1 MSTDRVIIRTMKKY
15 ETTDPKQT
23 QALAKKIADLASAG
37 LVITLNGDLGAG
49 KTTFTK
55 GFAEALGIE
64 DRVKSPTFNILNTYE
79 SGRIPLYH
87 FDAYRLEEA
96 GAEDQGFEDYLG
108 TDGVTL
114 IEWPQFMK
122 DLLPN
127 DRLVMT
133 FERTSEGDNDRV
145 ISVTGLGRFEALEG
159 ELPE

>member
-1 MSTDRVIIRTMKKY
+1 MKTFESTN
-15 ETTDPKQT
+15 PAQT
-23 QALAKKIADLASAG
+23 QALAKKLADLATVG

-55 GFAEALGIE
+55 GFAQALGVS

-79 SGRIPLYH
+79 SGRLPLYH
-87 FDAYRLEEA
+87 FDAYRLEES
-96 GAEDQGFEDYLG
+96 GAADQGFEDYLG

-114 IEWPQFMK
+114 IEWPQFMA

-133 FERTSEGDNDRV
+133 FERTGNGADERLITV
-145 ISVTGLGRFEALEG
+145 KGLGKAAAIEEALA
-159 ELPE
+159 